1 MNTYEIPRN
10 YKGESRILLI
20 FSVKALLYTV
30 IGIVIGLVFYFLFNT
45 LGLKIVGIVLDLLCG
60 IIGFMIGTIKIP
72 ENKKFAF
79 TRQTGGE
86 YLDDII
92 KRWIKFK
99 KNKTK
104 IYVMKE
110 SNKK

>member
-1 MNTYEIPRN
+1 MKTYEIPRN

-20 FSVKALLYTV
+20 FSVKALAYTV
-30 IGIVIGLVFYFLFNT
+30 VGIMIGLIFYLPFKYIGLSTVGITLDAFCGIV
-45 LGLKIVGIVLDLLCG
+45 
-60 IIGFMIGTIKIP
+60 GFMIGTIKIP
-72 ENKKFAF
+72 ENKKYAF

-92 KRWIKFK
+92 KRWIKFR

-110 SNKK
+110 DKK

>member
-10 YKGESRILLI
+10 YKGESRILVI
-20 FSVKALLYTV
+20 FSVKALAYTV
-30 IGIVIGLVFYFLFNT
+30 VGLLLGLVFYLFFSTIGFKVIGIT
-45 LGLKIVGIVLDLLCG
+45 LDALCG
-60 IIGFMIGTIKIP
+60 LTGFLIGTIKIP

-92 KRWIKFK
+92 KRWVKFK

-104 IYVMKE
+104 IYVTKE
-110 SNKK
+110 QK